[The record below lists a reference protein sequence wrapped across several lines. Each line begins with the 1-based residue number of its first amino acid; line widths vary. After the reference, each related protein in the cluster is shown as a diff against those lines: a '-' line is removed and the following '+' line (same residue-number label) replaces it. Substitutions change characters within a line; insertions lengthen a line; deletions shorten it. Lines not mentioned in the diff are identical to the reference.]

1 MNVPSV
7 LAAVPMWF
15 GLLDESKGLPMVERL
30 SEPDIQTDWGMR
42 IIPTTDP
49 RYDAAGYHSGTVW
62 PLFTGWA
69 SVGEYR
75 YHAALP
81 AYENLRS
88 NALLT
93 FDGSLGHVT
102 EVLSGSYYQTLSM
115 ASPNQIWSSAMVINS
130 LLRGMFGLETDA
142 LANAVT
148 LNPHIPANW
157 TSLSVNHVQS
167 GSCLLDFHYRK
178 TEGEI
183 ELEIDRKAG
192 SECVVDFSPALSVRA
207 QVTGLEFNR
216 HGIPYRSLENQ
227 SDQHVSVSLKITE
240 PKSTL
245 VIKLRNDFGLG
256 ESFELPSLGSNSNGL
271 RLVSEI
277 WNRDRSLL
285 TLEAASSSGGDY
297 ELEVWDPSQIEKV
310 EGGEMIR
317 ETDMTAKLHI
327 HIDKAELPEQAHK
340 QIVIHFKG
348 PSQPKSHRD
357 ITDSSVNGDSL
368 VQ

>member
-1 MNVPSV
+1 
-7 LAAVPMWF
+7 MWF
-15 GLLDESKGLPMVERL
+15 GLLDGSKGLSMIDRL
-30 SEPDIQTDWGMR
+30 SQPDIQTDWGMR
-42 IIPTTDP
+42 IIPKTDP

-115 ASPNQIWSSAMVINS
+115 ASPNQIWSSAMVISS

-142 LANAVT
+142 LAHQVT
-148 LNPHIPANW
+148 FNPHIPADW
-157 TSLSVNHVQS
+157 TSFSVNHVQS
-167 GSCLLDFHYRK
+167 GSCLLDLHYRK
-178 TEGEI
+178 TDGEI
-183 ELEIDRKAG
+183 ELGIDRRTG
-192 SECVVDFSPALSVRA
+192 SECVVDFSPALSLRA
-207 QVTGLEFNR
+207 QVTAVEFNR
-216 HGIPYRSLENQ
+216 HGIPYRSVENAL
-227 SDQHVSVSLKITE
+227 DQHVSVSMEITE
-240 PKSTL
+240 AKSTL

-271 RLVSEI
+271 RMVSES
-277 WNRDRSLL
+277 WNNDRSIL
-285 TLEAASSSGGDY
+285 TLDAASSSGGDY
-297 ELEVWDPSQIEKV
+297 ELDVWDHGQIEKV

-317 ETDMTAKLHI
+317 GAGMTAKLHI
-327 HIDKAELPEQAHK
+327 HIDQGALPEQAHK
-340 QIVIHFKG
+340 QVVIYFKG
-348 PSQPKSHRD
+348 PSQAKAHRD
-357 ITDSSVNGDSL
+357 AIDATVSGDSL